1 MVDRDGVGV
10 PVSAED
16 AFADLYRREY
26 PRAVALGR
34 SLCGS
39 WAVAEELTQEA
50 FLVAHR
56 RWAHVSRLDDPGQW
70 VRRLVANRAVSSF
83 RRAQAE
89 RRALRRLGP
98 GRSTVDPP
106 RDDDQLTARI
116 AALPPRQAQAVAA
129 IYVEQLD
136 VREAAALLG
145 CSASTLRTHLERARA
160 TLRHTYE
167 KEEVT
172 R

>member
-1 MVDRDGVGV
+1 MVDRDGVAMSV
-10 PVSAED
+10 EE

-56 RWAHVSRLDDPGQW
+56 RWSHVSRLDDPGQW

-83 RRAQAE
+83 RRGQAE

-98 GRSTVDPP
+98 GRSIADPLA
-106 RDDDQLTARI
+106 DGDELTARI

-129 IYVEQLD
+129 VYVEQLD

-145 CSASTLRTHLERARA
+145 CSESTLRTHLERARA
-160 TLRHTYE
+160 ALRRTYE
-167 KEEVT
+167 VEEA
-172 R
+172 RR